1 MPDLAQDEI
10 AHDDLRK
17 MAYHE
22 AGHKI
27 IYELFGGAGD
37 AVVWKNESENP
48 DEVAWLGQFRPRTC
62 PEQMH
67 ETWARAGL
75 DAPPLPSSWCAMYGM
90 AGVVAE
96 QILRGETEVEFIA
109 GNLYFRICCDE
120 ISSSD
125 LASIGVTDID
135 NFEVDIE
142 SVEHCVQHLLEH
154 WPQVTQEAEYLI
166 ANATTDTRAAANL

>member
-17 MAYHE
+17 AAYHE

-37 AVVWKNESENP
+37 AVVWKNESGNP

-67 ETWARAGL
+67 EIWACAGL
-75 DAPPLPSSWCAMYGM
+75 NVTPLPSNWRAMCGM

-96 QILRGETEVEFIA
+96 QIMHGEAEVEFIA
-109 GNLYFRICCDE
+109 GNLYLRICCDE
-120 ISSSD
+120 ISATD
-125 LASIGVTDID
+125 LASIGVMDID
-135 NFEVDIE
+135 DFEVDIE
-142 SVEHCVQHLLEH
+142 GVEHCVHHLLEH
-154 WPQVTQEAEYLI
+154 WLRVRVEAESLI
-166 ANATTDTRAAANL
+166 ADASAGVCRAVNG